1 MRIFDKEHK
10 LIKIVCNQC
19 GGEVRADGDIVKKEF
34 LSVRKEWGYFSKR
47 DLEVHEFAICESCYE
62 KMIDQFVIPVKKTE
76 KIEVLGED
84 LI

>member
-1 MRIFDKEHK
+1 MLKRICQCNACGRQIEKEA
-10 LIKIVCNQC
+10 LW
-19 GGEVRADGDIVKKEF
+19 
-34 LSVRKEWGYFSKR
+34 VRKEWGYFSKR
-47 DLEVHEFAICESCYE
+47 DLEVLEFAICESCYE

>member
-1 MRIFDKEHK
+1 MLKRICQCNACGRRIEKEA
-10 LIKIVCNQC
+10 LW
-19 GGEVRADGDIVKKEF
+19 
-34 LSVRKEWGYFSKR
+34 VRKEWGYFSKR
-47 DLEVHEFAICESCYE
+47 DLEVHEFAICE

>member
-1 MRIFDKEHK
+1 MLLSCGKGATALLKRICQCNACGRQIEKEA
-10 LIKIVCNQC
+10 LW
-19 GGEVRADGDIVKKEF
+19 
-34 LSVRKEWGYFSKR
+34 VRKEWGYFSKR

>member
-1 MRIFDKEHK
+1 MWKGGNCFAKED
-10 LIKIVCNQC
+10 LP
-19 GGEVRADGDIVKKEF
+19 
-34 LSVRKEWGYFSKR
+34 GYFSKR

-76 KIEVLGED
+76 KIEVLHED

>member
-1 MRIFDKEHK
+1 MLKWI
-10 LIKIVCNQC
+10 CQC
-19 GGEVRADGDIVKKEF
+19 IACGRQIENEA
-34 LSVRKEWGYFSKR
+34 LWVRKEWGYFSKR
-47 DLEVHEFAICESCYE
+47 DLEVHEIAICESCYE

>member
-1 MRIFDKEHK
+1 MLKRICQ
-10 LIKIVCNQC
+10 CNAC
-19 GGEVRADGDIVKKEF
+19 GRQIEKVA
-34 LSVRKEWGYFSKR
+34 LWVRKEWGYFSKR
-47 DLEVHEFAICESCYE
+47 EVHEFAICESCYE

>member
-1 MRIFDKEHK
+1 MLKRICQCNACGRQIEKEA
-10 LIKIVCNQC
+10 LW
-19 GGEVRADGDIVKKEF
+19 
-34 LSVRKEWGYFSKR
+34 VRKEWGYFSKR

-62 KMIDQFVIPVKKTE
+62 QMIDQFVIPVKKTE

>member
-1 MRIFDKEHK
+1 MLKRICQCNACGRQIEKEA
-10 LIKIVCNQC
+10 LW
-19 GGEVRADGDIVKKEF
+19 
-34 LSVRKEWGYFSKR
+34 VRKEWGYFFFCF
-47 DLEVHEFAICESCYE
+47 LEVHEFAICESCYE